1 MGNIMLNRPG
11 QNPRQ
16 SNGPM
21 TEEQAEMRAKQM
33 LNNNP
38 NLSQRFQQVMQ
49 ANQGKSYWD
58 IAYQL
63 ARERGIDL
71 NQFRRR

>member
-11 QNPRQ
+11 QSPRR
-16 SNGPM
+16 NGPM
-21 TEEQAEMRAKQM
+21 TEEQAEMQVRQM

>member
-11 QNPRQ
+11 QSPRQ

-21 TEEQAEMRAKQM
+21 TEQQAEMRAKQM

-49 ANQGKSYWD
+49 ANQGRSYWD